1 MKQSVLF
8 LTALALGMTLSYK
21 ANAQKDDYHIKTA
34 EEKAEARTKI
44 MTCEMSLTK
53 EEIPKVYVINLG
65 MAKSMDS
72 AMKIW
77 QDHPGRMKAF
87 GTKLDKK
94 RDVAMRH
101 AMTADHY
108 SYYLR
113 LIDGEPEVVKATA
126 PCRQGTQIW

>member
-1 MKQSVLF
+1 MKQIALFVMVLAF
-8 LTALALGMTLSYK
+8 ELILSNN
-21 ANAQKDDYHIKTA
+21 ANAQKDDYRIKTP
-34 EEKAEARTKI
+34 EEKADARTKI

-53 EEIPKVYVINLG
+53 EEIPKVYAINLG

-101 AMTADHY
+101 VMTADHY

-113 LIDGEPEVVKATA
+113 LIDGETEVLKATA
-126 PCRQGTQIW
+126 PCRQGSQIW